1 MPLASSRVTW
11 KGAISFGLVHIPI
24 ELRSGSVSNRPAFK
38 WIDSKSASAVGNQR
52 VSKTTGEEV
61 EAGHIVKGVEVEDG
75 QFVTLSPEEIRAA
88 LPKTTQTIEIEAFVD
103 AGSIPIA
110 YYDKPYHVTPLG
122 KGQKAYALLRETLKK
137 TGKAGIARVVI
148 STKQHLAALIP
159 EGNGLLLR
167 WEDEVRDM
175 TGLDLPGK
183 DVTLSAKEMKM
194 AEMLVN
200 DLAAEWSPGLF
211 HDEFKEQLQAL
222 IDMKAKKGQ
231 TMAIGGI
238 ERSEPMESSSAE
250 IVDLTELLQ
259 RSLQGKA
266 AAKPAKAAAKTPAKT
281 SGKSANDAN
290 VRQLRPAAASKK
302 AEKAK
307 AVVKPVRRKVAWSS

>member
-1 MPLASSRVTW
+1 MPSASSRVTW

-61 EAGHIVKGVEVEDG
+61 DAGHIVKGVEVEDG

-88 LPKTTQTIEIEAFVD
+88 LPKTTQTIKIEAFVE
-103 AGSIPIA
+103 AGSIPVA

-159 EGNGLLLR
+159 EG
-167 WEDEVRDM
+167 D
-175 TGLDLPGK
+175 
-183 DVTLSAKEMKM
+183 
-194 AEMLVN
+194 

-231 TMAIGGI
+231 KMAVGGI

-259 RSLQGKA
+259 RRA
-266 AAKPAKAAAKTPAKT
+266 AAKPAKAAAKAPAKS

-290 VRQLRPAAASKK
+290 VRQFRPAAASKTVD
-302 AEKAK
+302 KAK
-307 AVVKPVRRKVAWSS
+307 AVVKPVRRKA